1 MLKRFIHASLI
12 ILAGFSSLV
21 FAQEKTVVN
30 NANAKKMLLGKHL
43 LSLQWISWD
52 HFGTATVTDK
62 KGILYLQGSHKGRGN
77 TDFLKIDGTITEIDK
92 TEFKFDGTI
101 VMQISHINNGEPCER
116 NGEMTF
122 AITGKRK
129 YWRLQEMKSP
139 CDVTTDYVDIY
150 LRK

>member
-1 MLKRFIHASLI
+1 MKKIIFTGLLI
-12 ILAGFSSLV
+12 LSGINFSV

-30 NANAKKMLLGKHL
+30 DANAKKTLLGKHL

-52 HFGTATVTDK
+52 YFGTATVTDR
-62 KGILYLQGSHKGRGN
+62 KGVLYLQGAQKGRGS
-77 TDFLKIDGTITEIDK
+77 TDFLKIDGTIIEINK

-101 VMQISHINNGEPCER
+101 TTQISYINNGKPCER
-116 NGEMTF
+116 KGEMTF

-129 YWRLQEMKSP
+129 YWRLREMENP
-139 CDVTTDYVDIY
+139 CDEATDYVDIY